1 MHSPNAWKTPA
12 SLVLLALLGV
22 LIAVYGREPGYR
34 AADAASVGEPAPA
47 SDPPSN
53 EISELPQLG

>member
-1 MHSPNAWKTPA
+1 MHSPNTWKTPA

-22 LIAVYGREPGYR
+22 LIAVYGRETGYR
-34 AADAASVGEPAPA
+34 AAYAASVGEPAFP

>member
-12 SLVLLALLGV
+12 SLVLLAMLAV
-22 LIAVYGREPGYR
+22 LIAVYGLEPGYH
-34 AADAASVGEPAPA
+34 AADAAFVGEPASP

>member
-22 LIAVYGREPGYR
+22 LIAVYGRETGYHP
-34 AADAASVGEPAPA
+34 ADAAFVGEPAPA

-53 EISELPQLG
+53 EIAELPQLG

>member
-1 MHSPNAWKTPA
+1 MAA
-12 SLVLLALLGV
+12 RVLAPGPPGNPLLGV
-22 LIAVYGREPGYR
+22 LIAVYGRETGYR
-34 AADAASVGEPAPA
+34 AADAASVGEPAFP